1 LNILCLIV
9 NLNLKVNPQN
19 KKTIHKM
26 YLQVYAS
33 SKKYTG
39 VIKYIIC
46 SIIIHYYLLENNFK
60 IKNEIGNL

>member
-1 LNILCLIV
+1 MNILCLIV

-46 SIIIHYYLLENNFK
+46 SIINNNTLLSSRK
-60 IKNEIGNL
+60 